1 MMLTE
6 GLCRV
11 GRICRG
17 PGVADWRR
25 VAAVLGEV
33 AAEERSGLLGS
44 TDRRAVRLRRDC
56 EAQGGWST
64 KGTERIRRRP
74 YSPAMECGVTS
85 GRRRGLGRG
94 RRARGA
100 SWDSGG
106 ASARLRGGSAVRS
119 VVATR
124 SRGAAQGGAAQ
135 ARQARVT
142 AAVAERDGRRGGPQ
156 GLFVRRRGDLGVR
169 ARGWK
174 AGEISG
180 EYRGRA
186 LREEGEETGVWGHGV
201 SGSGRLRVLRSQ
213 APTGGPG
220 GAVRVALAGERGR
233 VVRVERERAAGAGAC
248 WAARC

>member
-1 MMLTE
+1 M
-6 GLCRV
+6 
-11 GRICRG
+11 
-17 PGVADWRR
+17 
-25 VAAVLGEV
+25 
-33 AAEERSGLLGS
+33 
-44 TDRRAVRLRRDC
+44 
-56 EAQGGWST
+56 
-64 KGTERIRRRP
+64 
-74 YSPAMECGVTS
+74 
-85 GRRRGLGRG
+85 
-94 RRARGA
+94 
-100 SWDSGG
+100 
-106 ASARLRGGSAVRS
+106 
-119 VVATR
+119 ATR

-201 SGSGRLRVLRSQ
+201 SGSGRSRALRSQ

-220 GAVRVALAGERGR
+220 GAVRVALAGERGGPCVGWSRAARQAGR
-233 VVRVERERAAGAGAC
+233 VDRARERGVRCGLSCSGAGRAERERTGPK
-248 WAARC
+248 WARGKGE